1 MPDDAA
7 LFVLSNNLQK
17 WNKKHNFALKPYF
30 QVYE

>member
-17 WNKKHNFALKPYF
+17 WNKKHNFALKLLSSGI
-30 QVYE
+30 